1 MSDNYYQPLTTFARL
16 AMGGLALSA
25 VCDLLSVLV
34 GLGQIVSPDFI
45 IDLDGPYSFW
55 LIAQSFVATAN
66 LPVYLITAIFFL
78 IWLNKANKNLTPLGA
93 DYLEFTSGWA
103 VGWWFIPFA
112 NLVKPFQVV
121 KEVWRESDPE
131 VAESSGF
138 LSNVAGGAPGYIALW
153 WGLWIASNVA
163 NNIAASTS
171 QATSSESVQ
180 LSGAVFVA
188 SGSLGVAAAV
198 LAIMVVRDI
207 TQRQEL
213 RFARIG
219 MRRNQGPPPP
229 PVFGGQGGQ
238 STGENVP
245 PVFGGNQ

>member
-1 MSDNYYQPLTTFARL
+1 MSYNYYQPLTTFGRL
-16 AMGGLALSA
+16 AMGGLVLSA
-25 VCDLLSVLV
+25 VCDLLSVLF
-34 GLGQIVSPDFI
+34 GLGQIVSPAFV
-45 IDLDGPYSFW
+45 IDLEGPYSFW
-55 LIAQSFVATAN
+55 LLAQGFLAVAN
-66 LPVYLITAIFFL
+66 IPVYLLTAIFFL

-131 VAESSGF
+131 IAEDTGF
-138 LSNVAGGAPGYIALW
+138 LSNVSGGAPGYIGLW
-153 WGLWIASNVA
+153 WGLWIVSNIF
-163 NNIAASTS
+163 NNIAARASE
-171 QATSSESVQ
+171 ATSTESIQ

-188 SGSLGVAAAV
+188 SGALSIAAAV

-213 RFARIG
+213 RFARSG
-219 MRRNQGPPPP
+219 MRRNQAPPPP
-229 PVFGGQGGQ
+229 PTFHGQA
-238 STGENVP
+238 
-245 PVFGGNQ
+245 